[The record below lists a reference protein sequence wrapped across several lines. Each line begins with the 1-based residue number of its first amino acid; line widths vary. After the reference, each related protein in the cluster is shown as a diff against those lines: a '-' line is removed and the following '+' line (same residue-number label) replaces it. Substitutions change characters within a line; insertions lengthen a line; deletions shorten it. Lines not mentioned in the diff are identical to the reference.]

1 MNGVISKA
9 SVNLLILINELEKM
23 TCMWNYSVS
32 NPWV

>member
-1 MNGVISKA
+1 MNGGNSKA
-9 SVNLLILINELEKM
+9 SINLLILIYELEKM